1 MTRGRG
7 RTAVGVSLVLL
18 TVAALVP
25 GQMLVRAAPLPS
37 LKVAVNE
44 PAPDFALT
52 LLSGEPIRLIDF
64 RGKVL
69 VLNFWASW

>member
-1 MTRGRG
+1 MNRRGTLVVR
-7 RTAVGVSLVLL
+7 ASLFLLVVSLGSLGWMSA
-18 TVAALVP
+18 T
-25 GQMLVRAAPLPS
+25 AAPLPS

-52 LLSGEPIRLIDF
+52 LLSGEPIRLLDF

>member
-1 MTRGRG
+1 MNRRG
-7 RTAVGVSLVLL
+7 TLV
-18 TVAALVP
+18 
-25 GQMLVRAAPLPS
+25 VRASLFLLVVALGSLGWMPATAAPPPS

-69 VLNFWASW
+69 VMNFWASW